1 MELNTTQALID
12 GAQIAVLGMTVVF
25 SALVLISLIIA
36 NFDNLEK
43 IIKIKPYEHGH
54 GHGHSAAAPK
64 KEAKKS
70 TSEQP
75 TEVVEEGISPQVIA
89 ALSAAIAVATEKKVR
104 ITRVRYRREP
114 AQPTWAA
121 QGRTAI
127 MSGRAVKQ

>member
-12 GAQIAVLGMTVVF
+12 GAQIAILGMTVVF

-43 IIKIKPYEHGH
+43 VIKIKPYEHGH
-54 GHGHSAAAPK
+54 GHGAPAPK
-64 KEAKKS
+64 KAEKKPAQ
-70 TSEQP
+70 EEP
-75 TEVVEEGISPQVIA
+75 TETVEEGISPQVIA